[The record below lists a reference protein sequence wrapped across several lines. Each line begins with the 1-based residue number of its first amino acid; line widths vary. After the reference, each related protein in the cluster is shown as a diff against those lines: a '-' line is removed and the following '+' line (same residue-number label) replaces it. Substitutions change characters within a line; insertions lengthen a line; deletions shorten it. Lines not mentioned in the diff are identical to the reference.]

1 MVQYCRFQMCILDEI
16 RAKRDDV
23 FAIAI
28 QRKAWWLWGGGLH
41 ARREVVA

>member
-23 FAIAI
+23 FAVAK
-28 QRKAWWLWGGGLH
+28 QRKALRLWGSGLY
-41 ARREVVA
+41 ARREVGT